1 MALLSII
8 WRKNIPG
15 EDETSRIMRLR
26 LMNGFALTL
35 LLVAWILEPFKHAE
49 GKGPGLNELLQTDLM
64 VIHPPL
70 IFLAYSLC
78 IVLMVV
84 SITSIFSGYSGI
96 KERLIHV
103 ARPAFFFATL
113 GIGLGGLW
121 AYLILDWGV
130 IGLGTL
136 LRQVLCYPGYV

>member
-1 MALLSII
+1 
-8 WRKNIPG
+8 
-15 EDETSRIMRLR
+15 MRLR
-26 LMNGFALTL
+26 LMNGFALT

-96 KERLIHV
+96 KERLSMGV

-113 GIGLGGLW
+113 GIGLADCGP
-121 AYLILDWGV
+121 I
-130 IGLGTL
+130 
-136 LRQVLCYPGYV
+136 